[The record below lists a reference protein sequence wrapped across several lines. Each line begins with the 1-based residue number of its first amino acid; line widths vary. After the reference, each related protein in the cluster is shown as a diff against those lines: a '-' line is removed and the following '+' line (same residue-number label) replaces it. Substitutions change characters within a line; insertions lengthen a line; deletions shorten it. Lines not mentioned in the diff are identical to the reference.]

1 MPPPFHQPP
10 SAALLSPPSRTL
22 LSPALLQSLLTL
34 NLTHAPLLL
43 FPTPRSPN
51 TPAHCR
57 TPAST
62 LPPSAFTTLNLTL
75 SGALLRPVPL
85 GAPCFATHPAY
96 NTTLCTALLANW
108 TKGEVHASHP
118 TSQMSPLYQG
128 DTCNP
133 TVGAA
138 SADAVCKVGGSP
150 EYVVQATTVAQVQLA
165 VNFARNA
172 GVRLVVRNTGHD
184 FLGRSTGAESLG
196 LWTGGIKGLEYDRD
210 KGTVR
215 MGAGTTVRELYE
227 LADREGFTA
236 VGGECGGVGVAGGY
250 VMGGG
255 NGPMVGRVG
264 LGSDQVVGVEM
275 VGADGR
281 VLVLDEK
288 GEGEGDLFWAVR
300 GGGGGTFGVV
310 TAVTVRVWPRMGV
323 AGVKF
328 VVSSGT
334 GMAAENGNAV
344 FWEGMYAYWRRFE
357 EFADRGSYGYS
368 QVFPN
373 GEGGYTWSMLPWLV
387 PGMGRGEFEDMVK
400 ALLEEW
406 KGLGLKVKPE
416 FFEHDSLYQ
425 AWTRHFPNDGV
436 ANSNLRVGSRLFP
449 RSVWHN
455 STRRDEMF
463 DTIRAVIEDGSALI
477 QYNIKAVPPPGTPDS
492 AANSHW
498 RDTLFFGIFG
508 GFTAEGE
515 EGEKMSRK
523 VTDDWLG
530 RLKKF
535 GTGAYGNEAD
545 VMEPNFGEAFWGTN
559 YARLL
564 KIKKEVDPDD
574 LFWVQAGVGSEGW
587 KVASNSRKWL
597 STQDGL
603 LCRV

>member
-1 MPPPFHQPP
+1 MPHPRLHPPP
-10 SAALLSPPSRTL
+10 SAY
-22 LSPALLQSLLTL
+22 
-34 NLTHAPLLL
+34 
-43 FPTPRSPN
+43 
-51 TPAHCR
+51 
-57 TPAST
+57 
-62 LPPSAFTTLNLTL
+62 TTLNLTT

-85 GAPCFATHPAY
+85 GAPCFATHPAH
-96 NTTLCTALLANW
+96 NTTLCAALLANW
-108 TKGEVHASHP
+108 TKSDTHARHP
-118 TSQMSPLYQG
+118 TSAMSPLYQG

-133 TVGAA
+133 AVGAA
-138 SADAVCKVGGSP
+138 SPSAVCAVGGSP
-150 EYVVQATTVAQVQLA
+150 MYVVRADNVAQVQLA
-165 VNFARNA
+165 VNFARNT

-184 FLGRSTGAESLG
+184 FLGRSAGAESLG
-196 LWTGGIKGLEYDRD
+196 LWVGGIKGLEYDRVR
-210 KGTVR
+210 GTVR
-215 MGAGTTVRELYE
+215 MGAGTTVREVYE
-227 LADREGFTA
+227 LAEREGFTA
-236 VGGECGGVGVAGGY
+236 VGGECG
-250 VMGGG
+250 
-255 NGPMVGRVG
+255 
-264 LGSDQVVGVEM
+264 S
-275 VGADGR
+275 VGAAG
-281 VLVLDEK
+281 
-288 GEGEGDLFWAVR
+288 

-310 TAVTVRVWPRMGV
+310 TAVTVRVWPKMGV

-334 GMAAENGNAV
+334 GARAENGNGV

-357 EFADRGSYGYS
+357 GFADKGSYGYS

-387 PGMGRGEFEDMVK
+387 PGMGRVEFEDMVK
-400 ALLEEW
+400 PLLEEW

-425 AWTRHFPNDGV
+425 AWTRHFPSDGV

-449 RSVWHN
+449 RSVWQN
-455 STRRDEMF
+455 STRRDELF

-477 QYNIKAVPPPGTPDS
+477 QYNIKAVAPPGTPES

-545 VMEPNFGEAFWGTN
+545 VMEPDFGEAFWGKN
-559 YARLL
+559 YPRLL
-564 KIKKEVDPDD
+564 RIKKEVDPDD